1 MTCSRKIRPEIGV
14 SSIWVQGEL
23 GPQDRQVVAVASGPI
38 GRGERMRGVWL
49 RFAVDRAEG
58 DSTQIEKSPTREI
71 RSAMMADFDVRG
83 EHQDADVGQLLV
95 ITRAV
100 SSPSVVLV
108 GGIRMSTTTSS
119 GLFSRARETRSVTAS
134 TCNPGERI
142 SSWQVCR
149 FCGWRQAAMGVSGDD
164 ICSPQRKSVNHGPR
178 QRRVRLAGLA
188 RRRVA
193 SSRRRPQRG
202 VRAAALQPE
211 RHEHVPF
218 DRLRITGAHHPDRA
232 DR

>member
-1 MTCSRKIRPEIGV
+1 
-14 SSIWVQGEL
+14 
-23 GPQDRQVVAVASGPI
+23 
-38 GRGERMRGVWL
+38 
-49 RFAVDRAEG
+49 
-58 DSTQIEKSPTREI
+58 
-71 RSAMMADFDVRG
+71 MADFDVRG
-83 EHQDADVGQLLV
+83 EHQDADVGHLLV

-100 SSPSVVLV
+100 SSLSVVLV

-119 GLFSRARETRSVTAS
+119 GLFSRASETRSVTVA

-142 SSWQVCR
+142 SSWQACR

-193 SSRRRPQRG
+193 SSRRPPSKRCKSGG
-202 VRAAALQPE
+202 VTTREA
-211 RHEHVPF
+211 
-218 DRLRITGAHHPDRA
+218 
-232 DR
+232 